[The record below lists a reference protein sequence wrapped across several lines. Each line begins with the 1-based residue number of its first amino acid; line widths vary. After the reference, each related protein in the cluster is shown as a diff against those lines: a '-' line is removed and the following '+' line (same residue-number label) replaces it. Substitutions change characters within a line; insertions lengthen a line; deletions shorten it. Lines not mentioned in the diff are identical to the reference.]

1 MCSEDCLQ
9 KARQK
14 EAAIQRA
21 DAIIERIGTTRD
33 KIIPLLQA
41 LQEEFSY
48 LPSDV
53 LERVYLLT
61 DIDRAQMMS
70 VATFYS
76 QFRLVPYG
84 RHVIKVCN
92 GTACHVKGADNVY
105 DAFRRELSIEGDSVT
120 TADGRYSVENVGCLG
135 CCALAPAVQ
144 IDQKIYGHVQPGR
157 VTEVLAEFEKEQ
169 QMTEQAAQQRQNRPP
184 LGEVRLG
191 MENCCQASGTAAI
204 YEEVGRC
211 CRDLDLN
218 VTIKPVSC
226 IGACNQVP
234 MIDVAMP
241 DGAIYRYPNVKV
253 EDVQEILLN
262 HFNTGSAVRRLRN
275 RIFRSLDHLH
285 NDSVWGSDVWKEPA
299 ERTRTINNFLTS
311 QERVSTEG
319 YGNMAP
325 LNIEEYISCGGVE
338 ALRRA
343 LTGMTPGQ
351 VISEILDSGLRGRGG
366 GGFPSG
372 RKWSMVAAQ
381 ENPVKYIICNGDE
394 GDPGAFMDRILLES
408 YPMRV
413 IEGMIIA
420 AYAVGASEGIFY
432 IRAEYPQAVI
442 RTRKALQMYR
452 DMGFLGKGIMGSD
465 FDFDIRVFEGAGAF
479 VCGEETALINSI
491 QGQRGFPSLR
501 PPYPAVSGLH
511 GCPTLI
517 NNVETLS
524 QVPYIIRNT
533 ASRYAAIGT
542 DSSKGTKVFALV
554 GKVNHGGLIEVPMG
568 TTLNQIIEDIGGGV
582 EGGAA
587 LKAVQTGG
595 PSGGCIPA
603 SLCDTP
609 VDYEALKGLG
619 AIMGSGGL
627 VVLGEDSCMVDVA
640 RYFTSFTSG
649 ESCGKCTFCR
659 VGIRRMLDILD
670 RICTGK
676 GKEKDLEDLEYLAE
690 SISKSA
696 LCGLGKTAPN
706 PVLST
711 LKYFRDEYL
720 EHFQGICRT
729 GTCKDMVVYQ
739 VSQDCVGCT
748 KCAKA
753 CPADAIRYTPYE
765 RHSIDT
771 EKCTKCGLCIDEC
784 SYDAIKKVPIKTALQ
799 Q

>member
-1 MCSEDCLQ
+1 MLE
-9 KARQK
+9 
-14 EAAIQRA
+14 RA
-21 DAIIERIGTTRD
+21 DAIIGRVGGSRNR
-33 KIIPLLQA
+33 IIPLLQA
-41 LQEEFSY
+41 LQDEFSY
-48 LPSDV
+48 LPSEV
-53 LERVYLLT
+53 LGRVYET
-61 DIDRAQMMS
+61 TEIDRAQVMS

-76 QFRLVPYG
+76 QFRLAPYG
-84 RHVIKVCN
+84 KHVIKVCN

-105 DAFRRELSIEGDSVT
+105 DAFRRELSMEGDTIT
-120 TADGRYSVENVGCLG
+120 TSDGRYSIENVGCLG

-157 VTEVLAEFEKEQ
+157 VKEVLDEFEKE
-169 QMTEQAAQQRQNRPP
+169 ENARQEKVKELENRPP
-184 LGEVRLG
+184 LGEIRLG
-191 MENCCQASGTAAI
+191 MENCCQASGTAEIHA
-204 YEEVGRC
+204 EVERC
-211 CRDLDLN
+211 RHDLDLN
-218 VTIKPVSC
+218 VVIKPVSC
-226 IGACNQVP
+226 VGACNQVP
-234 MIDVAMP
+234 MIDVAMA
-241 DGAIYRYPNVKV
+241 DGSIFRYPNVKV

-262 HFNTGSAVRRLRN
+262 HFNTGSPLRRFRN
-275 RIFRSLDHLH
+275 RLFRGLDHFQ
-285 NDSVWGSDVWKEPA
+285 NDTVWDSDVWKEPV
-299 ERTRTINNFLTS
+299 ERTRSINNFLTS
-311 QERVSTEG
+311 QKRISTEG
-319 YGNMAP
+319 YGHMAP
-325 LNIEEYISCGGVE
+325 LDLDEYIACGGLK
-338 ALRRA
+338 ALSKA
-343 LTGMTPGQ
+343 LKEMTPET
-351 VISEILDSGLRGRGG
+351 VIAEILSSGLRGRGG

-372 RKWSMVAAQ
+372 RKWEMVAK
-381 ENPVKYIICNGDE
+381 EDNPVKYIICNGDE

-452 DMGFLGKGIMGSD
+452 DKGFLGRDILGSG
-465 FDFDIRVFEGAGAF
+465 FNFDIEVFEGAGAF

-491 QGQRGFPSLR
+491 EGKRGFPNLR
-501 PPYPAVSGLH
+501 PPYPSRKGLN
-511 GCPTLI
+511 GRPTLI

-524 QVPYIIRNT
+524 QVPYIIRDG
-533 ASRYAAIGT
+533 AEVYSSIGT
-542 DSSKGTKVFALV
+542 QTSKGTKVFALV

-568 TTLNQIIEDIGGGV
+568 TTLKQIIDDIGGGV
-582 EGGAA
+582 EGGEA

-609 VDYEALKGLG
+609 VDYEALKGMG

-627 VVLGEDSCMVDVA
+627 VVLSESSCMVDVA
-640 RYFTSFTSG
+640 RYFTTFTSG

-676 GKEKDLEDLEYLAE
+676 GKPEDLDNLEYLAV

-711 LKYFRDEYL
+711 LRFFREEYL
-720 EHFQGICRT
+720 EHLRGICRT

-739 VSQDCVGCT
+739 VNDDCVGCT
-748 KCAKA
+748 KCAKT
-753 CPADAIRYTPYE
+753 CPAEAIEYTPYE
-765 RHSIDT
+765 KHHIDT
-771 EKCTKCGLCIDEC
+771 AKCTKCGLCIDEC
-784 SYDAIKKVPIKTALQ
+784 SYDSIKKVPLTEEKI
-799 Q
+799 